1 MQSNTKVWDEAAKAC
16 TPSVRVDFVMESTL
30 RACGPGLLNN
40 GFYCCPETCSRLSV
54 GLEIESCGVEPQGLL
69 ALGPVWA
76 LSVVESGRGMWAL
89 WPRPPLLLF

>member
-54 GLEIESCGVEPQGLL
+54 GLKIELWGGAAGPARPRSGL
-69 ALGPVWA
+69 GTF
-76 LSVVESGRGMWAL
+76 SG
-89 WPRPPLLLF
+89 